1 MNAKAM
7 IVLIAAVV
15 SISGCI
21 SMMSDDSDAAAGDV
35 SMGGSTYDSITS
47 ALNAAGTSATI
58 TLNNDITEKV
68 EISTGKD
75 VTIDLKNHMLTNSSG
90 NTIVVENGAT
100 LSLTGSGTISNSND
114 SSSSCINVS
123 AGGTLN
129 ISEDADVA
137 LSTQIVNKGIVNIRG
152 EVTLNKS
159 IRTDSGADLYV
170 YGKVVTEGGSNIHNN
185 SGTVHLGAYSDTLAA
200 TFSGTTTT
208 PIPDENNQNIRYV
221 NIDPQTDD
229 ELDDKALHTALFRG
243 TNVYT
248 PGLTVIITLEGST
261 DPDNPNV
268 YGLTTS
274 DERIRATN
282 MVIQS
287 ADGTYVTIDLSGCS
301 QNENAVSIT
310 GYGNVSS
317 LTMSGIS
324 FTAGI
329 AGQVMLNFGVYP
341 NFTFENCSFENIN
354 LAQSSGTSGTTVI
367 RGCEFVCT
375 GTQIG
380 AYAVVINTGTA
391 VVEGNTIDNY
401 LSGVNINVR
410 ESGGESITV
419 SGNTISNLG
428 ADGNRGEA
436 IQIAGPLAGK
446 SVVLSDNKISNANVA
461 LQIYHNCGDSAQS
474 FDVKDNS
481 ITDTPVGINYE
492 SDESDPPSGVSV
504 VANSNYFSPDGGE
517 GVEIV
522 VTSDIGTDMSGQ
534 VTCDTFYTD
543 PSMDSTNEDVA
554 PTPSWDDDEDLPPF
568 IPSQTGGDDDTVTIV
583 ACAAAAAVA
592 AIMAVF
598 LIIDRK
604 Q

>member
-75 VTIDLKNHMLTNSSG
+75 VTIDLKNHTLTNSSG

-137 LSTQIVNKGIVNIRG
+137 LSTQILNKGIVNIRG

-170 YGKVVTEGGSNIHNN
+170 YGKVVSDGGKIDNN
-185 SGTVHLGAYSDTLAA
+185 GGTVHLDAYSDTLAA
-200 TFSGTTTT
+200 TIDGTTT
-208 PIPDENNQNIRYV
+208 PIPDENNENIRYV
-221 NIDPQTDD
+221 NINTQVDD
-229 ELDDKALHTALFRG
+229 ELDDNALHTALFRG

-274 DERIRATN
+274 RPDRIRATN

-287 ADGTYVTIDLSGCS
+287 ADGTYVTIDLSGSS
-301 QNENAVSIT
+301 QNGNAVSIT
-310 GYGNVSS
+310 GDGNVSC
-317 LTMSGIS
+317 LTMSGIA
-324 FTAGI
+324 FTAGT
-329 AGQVMLNFGVYP
+329 AGQVNFNFGVYP

-380 AYAVVINTGTA
+380 AYAVVINTGTV

-401 LSGVNINVR
+401 LSGVNINTH
-410 ESGGESITV
+410 ESGGEGITV

-428 ADGNRGEA
+428 ADGDRGEA

-446 SVVLSDNKISNANVA
+446 SVVVSDNKISNANVA
-461 LQIYHNCGDSAQS
+461 LQIYHNCGDSAQF

-492 SDESDPPSGVSV
+492 ADESDPPSGVQV

-517 GVEIV
+517 GIEIV
-522 VTSDIGTDMSGQ
+522 VTSDTGTDMSGQ

-568 IPSQTGGDDDTVTIV
+568 IPSQADGDDDTVTIV